1 MSILAQGLEQ
11 TGGTRRGLAQF
22 AGRGAV
28 KGALIGALTLL
39 AACAEQDIVL
49 QGKRESVDSVLTG
62 AEQLATEAFE
72 NRSEPVAL
80 PARVANTNWLQRAG
94 TPATRVEN
102 AALLA
107 NPSLIWSVNI
117 GAGDDRKAR
126 ITADPVVADG
136 RVFALDSSAR
146 VTAATTAG
154 SVVWTRDL
162 TPPGDNPGDASGGG
176 LAYGG
181 GKLFVSTGFGMLT
194 ALDPATGAILWEQD
208 LDANGT
214 GSPTVMGDLVYI
226 ISGDATAWAIDTAN
240 GRIRWQMA
248 ATPSRNNL
256 IGGPAPA
263 VTDDKVIFAHSSGEV
278 QAVTRT
284 GGVQVWGALV
294 AGRRPNFAKS
304 VVKDISGDPV
314 VSGGKVYVGVQSG
327 ATVALD
333 AETGQQLWSVQEGAM
348 SPVWAAGN
356 AVFLV
361 SDLNEIVRVSA
372 ETGERVWATELPLF
386 TTDRARRIKEV
397 YAHYGPVLAG
407 GRLVVASG
415 DGFLRMVDPA
425 SGEVTGQVEIPGG
438 ATSNPVVAG
447 GTLFVVSKRGQ
458 LLAFR

>member
-1 MSILAQGLEQ
+1 MNLLAMSGAGGMTALALR
-11 TGGTRRGLAQF
+11 GT
-22 AGRGAV
+22 
-28 KGALIGALTLL
+28 LIGALTLL
-39 AACAEQDIVL
+39 AACGERDVIL
-49 QGKRESVDSVLTG
+49 PGKREPLESVLTG
-62 AEQLATEAFE
+62 SEQLVEEDFV
-72 NRSEPVAL
+72 NRSEPVAI
-80 PARVANTNWLQRAG
+80 PGATNNANWLQRPG

-102 AALLA
+102 AALSGNL
-107 NPSLIWSVNI
+107 SQIWAVNI
-117 GAGDDRKAR
+117 GAGDTRKAR

-136 RVFALDSSAR
+136 RVFALDSAAK
-146 VTAATTAG
+146 VTAVTTG
-154 SVVWTRDL
+154 GGVVWSRDL
-162 TPPGDNPGDASGGG
+162 TPPTDNSGDATGGG

-181 GKLFVSTGFGMLT
+181 GKLFVSTGFGLLT

-214 GSPTVMGDLVYI
+214 GSPTVIGDLVYI
-226 ISGDATAWAIDTAN
+226 ISGDATAWAIDTSN

-248 ATPSRNNL
+248 ATPNNNNL
-256 IGGPAPA
+256 LGGPAPA
-263 VTDDKVIFAHSSGEV
+263 VAGDNVIFAHSSGEV

-314 VSGGKVYVGVQSG
+314 VSNGKVYVGVQSG

-333 AETGQQLWSVQEGAM
+333 QESGQPLWTVKEGAM
-348 SPVWAAGN
+348 SPVWATRD

-361 SDLNEIVRVSA
+361 SDLNEVVRVDA
-372 ETGERVWATELPLF
+372 DTGERVWAVKLPLF
-386 TTDRARRIKEV
+386 TAERARRIKAV

-407 GRLVVASG
+407 GRLIVASG
-415 DGFLRMVDPA
+415 DGYLRMLDPA
-425 SGEVTGQVEIPGG
+425 SGDIIGTAAIPGG

-447 GTLFVVSKRGQ
+447 GTLYVVSQKGQ

>member
-1 MSILAQGLEQ
+1 MTLLARA
-11 TGGTRRGLAQF
+11 GGDTTVSGLAI
-22 AGRGAV
+22 R
-28 KGALIGALTLL
+28 GALIGALTLL
-39 AACAEQDIVL
+39 AACGERDTIL
-49 QGKRESVDSVLTG
+49 PGKRESLDSVLTG
-62 AEQLATEAFE
+62 AEQLADEDFV

-80 PARVANTNWLQRAG
+80 PGAQTNANWLQRPG

-102 AALLA
+102 AALSGAL
-107 NPSLIWSVNI
+107 SQIWAVNI
-117 GAGDDRKAR
+117 GAGDSRKAR

-136 RVFALDSSAR
+136 RVFALDSAAR
-146 VTAATTAG
+146 VTAVTTG
-154 SVVWTRDL
+154 GGVVWTKDL
-162 TPPGDNPGDASGGG
+162 TPPTDNSGDATGGG

-181 GKLFVSTGFGMLT
+181 GKLFVSTGFGLLT
-194 ALDPATGAILWEQD
+194 ALDPATGAIIWEQD

-214 GSPTVMGDLVYI
+214 GSPTVIGDLVYI
-226 ISGDATAWAIDTAN
+226 ISGDATAWALDTSN

-248 ATPSRNNL
+248 ATPANNNL
-256 IGGPAPA
+256 LGGPAPA
-263 VTDDKVIFAHSSGEV
+263 VAGDNVIFAHSSGEV

-294 AGRRPNFAKS
+294 AGRRPNYAKS

-333 AETGQQLWSVQEGAM
+333 AETGEQLWTVQEGAM

-361 SDLNEIVRVSA
+361 SDLNEVVRVNA
-372 ETGERVWATELPLF
+372 DTGERVWAVELPLF
-386 TTDRARRIKEV
+386 EAERPRRIKRV
-397 YAHYGPVLAG
+397 YAHYGPILAG
-407 GRLVVASG
+407 GRLIVASG
-415 DGFLRMVDPA
+415 DGLLRVMDPA
-425 SGEVTGQVEIPGG
+425 SGAITGQVAVPGG

-447 GTLFVVSKRGQ
+447 GTLYVVSQKGQ